1 MKPLQPGAM
10 LLLKNSVPMKN
21 ILSIIIASATAATA
35 EPVESSL
42 QPAKLQ
48 PASGLDMASGL
59 GGRGSIRVSPDTA
72 EAWKL
77 RFPKQPNGRPR

>member
-10 LLLKNSVPMKN
+10 LRLKNLEPMKN
-21 ILSIIIASATAATA
+21 ILFIIIASAAISTAA
-35 EPVESSL
+35 ESSL

-59 GGRGSIRVSPDTA
+59 GGRGSIRVSPDSA

>member
-1 MKPLQPGAM
+1 M
-10 LLLKNSVPMKN
+10 LRLKNQEPMKN
-21 ILSIIIASATAATA
+21 ILFIIIASTTASTA
-35 EPVESSL
+35 FSAPGEPSESLL

-48 PASGLDMASGL
+48 PASGLDMANGL